1 MINELTNSNILDESF
16 SWLCKQ
22 RKHYPVNSDVWHCR
36 FHWQSIKPKL
46 RHDLST
52 NLFTFQPLQKVTKSS
67 GEVIH
72 LWTSIDSLVLKLL
85 SLVLHRY
92 LPSSML
98 CTHLKGHGGSK
109 HTVTEIQRNLTGN
122 VNNNTFVFRTDV
134 KSYYESINHE
144 ILLDKLSVY
153 IKDKMVMNLLA
164 QYLKRSVES
173 GGLFK
178 DIKQGISSGC
188 PLSPLISSFYL
199 YELDNEMED
208 KPVFYRRYM
217 DDIIVLSSSRWKLRK
232 AIKTVNQH
240 FEKLKL
246 KQHPDK
252 TTIGKI
258 KTGFDFLGYQFG
270 KEKIT
275 VSKRT
280 LQNHI
285 RRLSRL
291 YEQKQH
297 QPNLKMLLDDYRQH
311 WVTWVYSGIPSSII
325 NFDSESVNLRLFLK
339 ST

>member
-1 MINELTNSNILDESF
+1 MITELVSADLVDESF

-22 RKHYPVNSDVWHCR
+22 RKHFPDNSDVWDVR
-36 FHWQSIKPKL
+36 LHWDKTKPQL
-46 RHDLST
+46 IDELISNT
-52 NLFTFQPLQKVTKSS
+52 FNFQPLQKVTKSS
-67 GEVIH
+67 GEFIH
-72 LWTSIDSLVLKLL
+72 LWTSIDGVVLKLL
-85 SLVLHRY
+85 SMVLSRY
-92 LPSSML
+92 LPSSKL

-109 HTVTEIQRNLTGN
+109 QTVTEIQRNLEG
-122 VNNNTFVFRTDV
+122 NTFVFRTDV

-144 ILLDKLSVY
+144 ILLDKLSTY
-153 IKDKMVMNLLA
+153 IKDKLVMNLLS

-178 DIKQGISSGC
+178 DIRQGISSGC

-199 YELDNEMED
+199 YELDKEMED

-217 DDIIVLSSSRWKLRK
+217 DDIIVLSPTRWKLRK

-240 FEKLKL
+240 FSNLKL

-252 TTIGKI
+252 TTIGRI
-258 KTGFDFLGYQFG
+258 KNGFDFLGYQFG

-285 RRLSRL
+285 RRITQL
-291 YEQKQH
+291 YEQKKH
-297 QPNLKMLLDDYRQH
+297 LPNWQMLIDDYRQH
-311 WVTWVYSGIPSSII
+311 WITWVYSGIPSSMI
-325 NFDSESVNLRLFLK
+325 NFDRQSVNLRLFLK